1 MLNAVTSLE
10 GVLPVLDQRH
20 ILQALLSPQPLGNGS
35 LAPVLILR
43 PLLCPQSQ
51 LDSFLRNR
59 IAGLVLQVLCA
70 LCAVSLPSTGLK
82 RLWNVPNSV
91 VQALKG
97 PRPHDPPTKPNHCLL

>member
-43 PLLCPQSQ
+43 PLLCPQPQ

-59 IAGLVLQVLCA
+59 MAGLVLQVLCT
-70 LCAVSLPSTGLK
+70 LCALGLPITRFLNVFAGCLKICGTNNGTTST
-82 RLWNVPNSV
+82 
-91 VQALKG
+91 
-97 PRPHDPPTKPNHCLL
+97 T

>member
-10 GVLPVLDQRH
+10 GMLPVLDQRH

-43 PLLCPQSQ
+43 PLLCPQPQ

-59 IAGLVLQVLCA
+59 IAGLVLQVLCT
-70 LCAVSLPSTGLK
+70 LCPVSLPGTGFFEAFAGCLWICSTGNG
-82 RLWNVPNSV
+82 RTS
-91 VQALKG
+91 
-97 PRPHDPPTKPNHCLL
+97 TT

>member
-43 PLLCPQSQ
+43 PLLCPQPQ

-59 IAGLVLQVLCA
+59 IAGLVLQVLCT
-70 LCAVSLPSTGLK
+70 LDAVSLPIPGFLEAFVECLWRICGTGDRRTST
-82 RLWNVPNSV
+82 
-91 VQALKG
+91 
-97 PRPHDPPTKPNHCLL
+97 T